1 MAQLGL
7 AAAAFVLSPQVAYA
21 QFDGTPGSV
30 NSGSGNSAYRGG
42 DALAS
47 RLQAELA
54 GGSKREGELRT
65 FYAARQYRPLWIEG
79 GEISGAA
86 DTLLRLA
93 DTARIDGLNRKA
105 LRVDDLLSALR
116 RSNSGTPKDMARAE
130 LALSRTLAAYVQGT
144 RIARDSGMS
153 YQNSLLAPVVPSI
166 GSALGTAAQAD
177 SLDAYLGEM
186 RWMHPL
192 YSQLRAALA
201 ERELDPAATQ
211 LVQLNLE
218 RARALPANPAPRYVL
233 IDAAGASLSMYE
245 NGKVVDTMR
254 VVVGKPSQPT
264 PMIAGELSSAILNPY
279 WNVPP
284 DLVRDRIAYN
294 VNTKGLGYLKTGGYQ
309 VLSDWSDNAKVVS
322 PAKVDWRAVAAGT
335 KEQRVRQLPGRAN
348 FMGKVKFTFP
358 NNLGIYLHDT
368 PDKALLKEDTRQ
380 ASSGCVRLEDAAR
393 LGRWLF
399 GRTLVPSRGAV
410 EQTVALDQPVPVYI
424 TYLTAA
430 PDKGRIVFRE
440 DTYDRDQTQL
450 AVLRRADRT
459 SR

>member
-1 MAQLGL
+1 MVKYLTANIGL
-7 AAAAFVLSPQVAYA
+7 AAAAFVLSPQVAFA
-21 QFDGTPGSV
+21 QD
-30 NSGSGNSAYRGG
+30 YRGG
-42 DALAS
+42 YYDGNQLSQRLA
-47 RLQAELA
+47 AELD
-54 GGSKREGELRT
+54 GSGKRERELRD
-65 FYAARQYRPLWIEG
+65 FYAARQFRPLWIENG
-79 GEISGAA
+79 TPSAAA
-86 DTLLRLA
+86 DTLLRLT
-93 DTARIDGLNRKA
+93 DTARFDGLSRKA

-116 RSNSGTPKDMARAE
+116 RSNSGSPKDLVRAE

-166 GSALGTAAQAD
+166 GSALAEAAKAD
-177 SLDAYLGEM
+177 SLDAYIGEL

-192 YSQLRAALA
+192 YGQLRAALA
-201 ERELDPAATQ
+201 ARELDPEATQ
-211 LVQLNLE
+211 RVQLNLE

-233 IDAAGASLSMYE
+233 IDAAGATLSMYE

-254 VVVGKPSQPT
+254 VVVGKPSQAT

-294 VNTKGLGYLKTGGYQ
+294 VNAKGLGYLKTGGYQ
-309 VLSDWSDNAKVVS
+309 VLSDWSDDAKVIS
-322 PAKVDWRAVAAGT
+322 PAKVDWRSVEAGAQ
-335 KEQRVRQLPGRAN
+335 EQRVRQLPGRSN
-348 FMGKVKFTFP
+348 FMGKVKFMFP

-380 ASSGCVRLEDAAR
+380 ASSGCVRLQDATR
-393 LGRWLF
+393 FGRWLF
-399 GRTLVPSRGAV
+399 GKTLVPQKGAV
-410 EQTVALDQPVPVYI
+410 EQTVSLDQPVPVYI

-430 PDKGRIVFRE
+430 PENGRIVFRD

-450 AVLRRADRT
+450 AVLRRAGRN

>member
-1 MAQLGL
+1 MIDSPMVKYLTANIGL
-7 AAAAFVLSPQVAYA
+7 VAAAFVLSPQVAFA
-21 QFDGTPGSV
+21 QE
-30 NSGSGNSAYRGG
+30 YRGG
-42 DALAS
+42 VYDGNLLS
-47 RLQAELA
+47 QRLEAELD
-54 GGSKREGELRT
+54 GSGKRERELRE
-65 FYAARQYRPLWIEG
+65 FYAARQFRPLWIEDG
-79 GEISGAA
+79 VPNAAA
-86 DTLLRLA
+86 DTFLRLA
-93 DTARIDGLNRKA
+93 DTARYDGLSRKA

-116 RSNSGTPKDMARAE
+116 RSDSGTPKDLVRAE

-144 RIARDSGMS
+144 RIARDSGMN

-166 GSALGTAAQAD
+166 GSALAEAAKAD
-177 SLDAYLGEM
+177 SLDDYLGEM

-192 YSQLRAALA
+192 YGQLRAALTARQLDA
-201 ERELDPAATQ
+201 EATQ
-211 LVQLNLE
+211 RVQLNLE

-233 IDAAGASLSMYE
+233 IDAAGATLSMYE

-254 VVVGKPSQPT
+254 VVVGKPGQAT

-284 DLVRDRIAYN
+284 DLVRDRIATN
-294 VNTKGLGYLKTGGYQ
+294 VNAKGLGYLKTGGYQ
-309 VLSDWSDNAKVVS
+309 VLSDWSDDAKVVS
-322 PAKVDWRAVAAGT
+322 PARVDWRAVEAGA
-335 KEQRVRQLPGRAN
+335 KEQRVRQLPGRSN

-380 ASSGCVRLEDAAR
+380 ASSGCVRLQDATR
-393 LGRWLF
+393 FGRWLF
-399 GRTLVPSRGAV
+399 GKTLVPKKGAV
-410 EQTVALDQPVPVYI
+410 EQSVSLDQPVPVYI

-430 PDKGRIVFRE
+430 PENGRIVFRD

-450 AVLRRADRT
+450 AVLRRAGRN

>member
-1 MAQLGL
+1 MVKHLTKTIGL
-7 AAAAFVLSPQVAYA
+7 AAAAFVLSPQVVFA
-21 QFDGTPGSV
+21 QG
-30 NSGSGNSAYRGG
+30 YQGG
-42 DALAS
+42 FNGGAVLS
-47 RLQAELA
+47 QRLEAELD
-54 GGSKREGELRT
+54 GGGKRESELHS
-65 FYAARQYRPLWIEG
+65 FYAARQFRPLWIEDG
-79 GEISGAA
+79 VPNAAA
-86 DTLLRLA
+86 DTLLRLS
-93 DTARIDGLNRKA
+93 DTAQYDGLSRKS

-116 RSNSGTPKDMARAE
+116 RTRSGTPKDLVRAE

-166 GSALGTAAQAD
+166 GSALGEAAKAD
-177 SLDAYLGEM
+177 SLDEYLDEM

-192 YSQLRAALA
+192 YGQLRAALA
-201 ERELDPAATQ
+201 ARELDPAATQ
-211 LVQLNLE
+211 QVQLNLE

-245 NGKVVDTMR
+245 NGRVVDTMR

-294 VNTKGLGYLKTGGYQ
+294 VNAKGLGYLKTGGYQ
-309 VLSDWSDNAKVVS
+309 VLSDWTDDAKVIN
-322 PAKVDWRAVAAGT
+322 PAKVDWKAVEAGT
-335 KEQRVRQLPGRAN
+335 REQRVRQLPGRAN

-368 PDKALLKEDTRQ
+368 PDKALLKEDARQ
-380 ASSGCVRLEDAAR
+380 ASSGCVRLEDASR

-399 GRTLVPSRGAV
+399 GKTLVPKKGAV
-410 EQTVALDQPVPVYI
+410 EQTVSLDQTVPVYI

-430 PDKGRIVFRE
+430 PEKGRIVFRD

-450 AVLRRADRT
+450 ATLRKAGRS